1 MSMSIAMSNLLSGSE
16 SWVSNMTM
24 GVEKWA
30 QNEVSEFSTLLY
42 FAIKKSMQ
50 LRAVVKWG
58 RRNAIKQDQDV
69 PATGSKMPR
78 LPRTT
83 NKILFFSRTWKY
95 FVDALA
101 SLDFKLSVGQSVIDI
116 FQIINDNQ

>member
-1 MSMSIAMSNLLSGSE
+1 MSIANLLTGSE

-83 NKILFFSRTWKY
+83 NKILFFRSIYT
-95 FVDALA
+95 
-101 SLDFKLSVGQSVIDI
+101 
-116 FQIINDNQ
+116 IIVHHIEELLEPGTATN

>member
-1 MSMSIAMSNLLSGSE
+1 MKFLSFQPFC
-16 SWVSNMTM
+16 T
-24 GVEKWA
+24 
-30 QNEVSEFSTLLY
+30 

-116 FQIINDNQ
+116 FQIFNDNQ